1 MTPKGWNFVGN
12 TGHFCIFLLFCI
24 IDFHAFTAD
33 CQSTVALRDYVCF
46 SKSCCISN
54 IHAFN
59 TQFLQDVGDKFNV
72 FRCML
77 FKFSYEFQNYP
88 GYLQS
93 DELTISFKVFL
104 RVSLFTGTICACQ

>member
-1 MTPKGWNFVGN
+1 MTPKGENFVGN

-24 IDFHAFTAD
+24 IDLHAFTAN
-33 CQSTVALRDYVCF
+33 CQSIVALRDYVCF

-59 TQFLQDVGDKFNV
+59 THFLQDVGDKFNV

-77 FKFSYEFQNYP
+77 FKFSYEFQIYP

-93 DELTISFKVFL
+93 DELTISFKVVL